1 MQDYLLVTYPN
12 NPLPLQH
19 KPKNA
24 VMEHYTFEQLPQAIS
39 LLHEKISHI
48 EQVLLE
54 RQPQPETEQV
64 FNISQATAYLNLSV
78 ATLYSKVSRQEI
90 PVNKQ
95 GNWMKSMTRSDTS
108 TPMIG
113 KVMIGKSF
121 GGCVRYNVLK
131 QEAKILHPDG

>member
-1 MQDYLLVTYPN
+1 
-12 NPLPLQH
+12 
-19 KPKNA
+19 
-24 VMEHYTFEQLPQAIS
+24 MEHFTFEQLPQAIS

-64 FNISQATAYLNLSV
+64 FNISQAAAYLNLSV

-95 GNWMKSMTRSDTS
+95 GKRLYFYKGELTTWIREGRKKTVSEIR
-108 TPMIG
+108 
-113 KVMIGKSF
+113 
-121 GGCVRYNVLK
+121 
-131 QEAKILHPDG
+131 QEAQDHIMSRRRKSNPFGPSS